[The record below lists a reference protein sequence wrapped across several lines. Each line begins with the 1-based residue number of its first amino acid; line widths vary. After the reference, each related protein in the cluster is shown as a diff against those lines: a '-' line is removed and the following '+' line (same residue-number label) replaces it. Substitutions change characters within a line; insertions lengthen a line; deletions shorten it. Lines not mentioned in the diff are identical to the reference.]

1 MQFKHKTLIPALI
14 ALITFVNVSCDDFLE
29 EKPIGKLIP
38 KTPEQLRGML
48 TASYQAVPGVRS
60 LTSLRSDEIALSPYG
75 QSVSSLKDI
84 FTWNDAAPDPA
95 TQPFPYASFYN
106 VIFNVNFILQT
117 LETKTEEIKAAEE
130 QDEVDQL
137 EGEAYA
143 LRAYMYFYLVNTYA
157 RPYGMEDPVTQKG
170 VPIVPEKLNLDAE
183 YYPNTVA
190 EVYTQ
195 ITDDLNKAIEL
206 LNINE
211 YEKGYNYRFSRVS
224 AFGFAARVYQ
234 TMGKWTEALKYA
246 NEALNINNSLVD
258 LNNLS
263 DDTPAPFNYQSVENV
278 LAMEQSFDGIIAFD
292 VLVSDK
298 LLQAYDQ
305 TNDLRF
311 KTFIKYGSSV
321 ALSTGDADKVSM
333 RTAEFYLIK
342 AEALAELD
350 KPAEAGNTLLELL
363 KNRLT
368 PSLYEQTSTDLQNK
382 NAEQMIEIILNERF
396 KELPFQ
402 GFRWYDLRR
411 TTRPAITH
419 EYDGETYT
427 LKKDDPRYTVPFPQ
441 EAVIA
446 NPHLAN

>member
-1 MQFKHKTLIPALI
+1 MILKNKILVTSMI
-14 ALITFVNVSCDDFLE
+14 ALMTVIGTSCDDFLDVQ
-29 EKPIGKLIP
+29 PHGKLIP
-38 KTPEQLRGML
+38 KTSEQLRAML
-48 TASYQAVPGVRS
+48 TASYDAVPDVRS
-60 LTSLRSDEIALSPYG
+60 LASLRSDEMVMNPYG
-75 QSVSSLKDI
+75 WSPEAVKDI
-84 FTWNDAAPDPA
+84 FIWNDAAPDPS
-95 TQPFPYASFYN
+95 TQPFPYESFYKI
-106 VIFNVNFILQT
+106 IFNVNYILQT
-117 LETKTEEIKAAEE
+117 IKTEEIKSDEE
-130 QDEVDQL
+130 QDEVNQIK
-137 EGEAYA
+137 GEAYA

-157 RPYGMEDPVTQKG
+157 DPYGKEPPTSQKG
-170 VPIVPEKLNLDAE
+170 VPIVPEKLNLDSE

-195 ITDDLNKAIEL
+195 ITDDLEKSLDL
-206 LNINE
+206 LNIDE
-211 YEKGYNYRFSRVS
+211 YEKGYNYRFSKVS

-234 TMGKWTEALKYA
+234 NMNKWTEALKYA
-246 NEALNINNSLVD
+246 NEALKINSSLVD

-263 DDTPAPFNYQSVENV
+263 DNTPAPFNYQSVENV
-278 LAMEQSFDGIIAFD
+278 LAMENTFNGTIAFE
-292 VLVSDK
+292 VKVSNE

-427 LKKDDPRYTVPFPQ
+427 LKKDDPGYTVPFPQ

>member
-1 MQFKHKTLIPALI
+1 
-14 ALITFVNVSCDDFLE
+14 
-29 EKPIGKLIP
+29 
-38 KTPEQLRGML
+38 ML
-48 TASYQAVPGVRS
+48 TASYDAVPDVRS
-60 LTSLRSDEIALSPYG
+60 LASLRSDEMVMDPYG
-75 QSVSSLKDI
+75 WTPEAVKDI
-84 FTWNDAAPDPA
+84 FIWNDAAPDPS
-95 TQPFPYASFYN
+95 TQPFPYESVYK
-106 VIFNVNFILQT
+106 VIFNVNYILQT
-117 LETKTEEIKAAEE
+117 IKTEKIKSKEE
-130 QDEVDQL
+130 QNEVDQIK
-137 EGEAYA
+137 GEAYA

-157 RPYGMEDPVTQKG
+157 RPYGLEAPTNQKG

-195 ITDDLNKAIEL
+195 ITDDLEKALDL
-206 LNINE
+206 LNIDE
-211 YEKGYNYRFSRVS
+211 YEKGYNYRFSKVS

-234 TMGKWTEALKYA
+234 TINKWTEALKYA
-246 NEALNINNSLVD
+246 NEALKINSSLVD

-263 DDTPAPFNYQSVENV
+263 DNTPAPFNYQSVENV
-278 LAMEQSFDGIIAFD
+278 LAMENTFNGTIAFE
-292 VLVSDK
+292 VKVSDK

-305 TNDLRF
+305 TNDLRYQ
-311 KTFIKYGSSV
+311 TFIKYGSSV
-321 ALSTGDADKVSM
+321 AISTSDADKVSM

-368 PSLYEQTSTDLQNK
+368 PSLYEQTSADLQNK
-382 NAEQMIEIILNERF
+382 NAEQMVEIILNERF

-419 EYDGETYT
+419 EYDGKTYT